1 MTCLMQSAGKDW
13 DYWWIWTVQSRNPE
27 EWTGGAGGYT
37 IWEGTVRNTWRPQN
51 LYLISHQTFSS
62 SGNIDHKNS

>member
-1 MTCLMQSAGKDW
+1 MICLMQSAGKDR

-37 IWEGTVRNTWRPQN
+37 IWEGTARKN
-51 LYLISHQTFSS
+51 LETPEFLSDRSS
-62 SGNIDHKNS
+62 DF